1 MSPRHPQQTRCG
13 FFISAT
19 ESMGSMAL
27 RVFPEDSGVL
37 HTLAHLADQVQE
49 AVRCCSEMLPADKGR
64 LLELTDLAESI
75 GTRTADLHFGAMTG
89 ARTTYAL
96 PLPRS
101 DIYILSSHLAR
112 ATEHL
117 LLAAEALA
125 VSPHREAQRLH
136 ITEQLAT
143 ISRMASLSRTAVLR
157 LSSLKGL
164 DEYWFDL
171 HRLRKQTERNYL
183 VHRQQLFRDLETADA
198 FQALQIADQ
207 LHDAARSMASLSHEV
222 GRISVAEA

>member
-1 MSPRHPQQTRCG
+1 
-13 FFISAT
+13 
-19 ESMGSMAL
+19 MAL

-37 HTLAHLADQVQE
+37 HTLAQLVDQVQE
-49 AVRCCSEMLPADKGR
+49 AVRCCSELLGADEDR
-64 LLELTDLAESI
+64 LGELTGLAESI
-75 GTRTADLHFGAMTG
+75 GTRTADLHFGAMTS

-117 LLAAEALA
+117 LLAADALA
-125 VSPHREAQRLH
+125 ASPHRTAQTRY

-143 ISRMASLSRTAVLR
+143 ISHMASLSRTAVLR

-164 DEYWFDL
+164 DAYWFDL
-171 HRLRKQTERNYL
+171 HRLRKQTERTYL
-183 VHRQQLFRDLETADA
+183 VHRQQLFGDLDAAEA

-207 LHDAARSMASLSHEV
+207 LHDAARSMASLSHEI
-222 GRISVAEA
+222 GRISVSEA